1 LMNGGSY
8 KDKKVIS
15 PAILKETLQPAI
27 AYPNTALETKGYNE
41 ILNSVY
47 GMGRSFA
54 AYKGH
59 YVTRHGGAIG
69 GFYSQVSM
77 MPYDSLGVIVFV
89 NGEHNSPLVDLISYN
104 IYDRLLGLEQT
115 DFNGRS
121 LKDRVEG
128 KKASKEARQAAG
140 SDRVANTKTSHLLTD
155 YQGQYE
161 DPAYGILN
169 IELEEEQL
177 IFDFHNITLPLE
189 HYHYDRFDTPDN
201 QIYGKYTVNF
211 STNPQGDIYKAVMSL
226 DESEVAFTKK
236 ADASL
241 SDPKT
246 LISYVGTYELAGEV
260 VEIIM
265 TDDGVLVTKVPGQ
278 PDITLVPY
286 KAHKF
291 TVKKIS

>member
-1 LMNGGSY
+1 M
-8 KDKKVIS
+8 
-15 PAILKETLQPAI
+15 
-27 AYPNTALETKGYNE
+27 
-41 ILNSVY
+41 
-47 GMGRSFA
+47 
-54 AYKGH
+54 
-59 YVTRHGGAIG
+59 
-69 GFYSQVSM
+69 
-77 MPYDSLGVIVFV
+77 
-89 NGEHNSPLVDLISYN
+89 
-104 IYDRLLGLEQT
+104 
-115 DFNGRS
+115 
-121 LKDRVEG
+121 
-128 KKASKEARQAAG
+128 
-140 SDRVANTKTSHLLTD
+140 
-155 YQGQYE
+155 
-161 DPAYGILN
+161 N

-177 IFDFHNITLPLE
+177 IFDLHNITLPLE
-189 HYHYDRFDTPDN
+189 HYHYDRFDTPDD

-291 TVKKIS
+291 TVKKFSDVTVEFSMAGDEVKMMKLILPSGTYDYTKK